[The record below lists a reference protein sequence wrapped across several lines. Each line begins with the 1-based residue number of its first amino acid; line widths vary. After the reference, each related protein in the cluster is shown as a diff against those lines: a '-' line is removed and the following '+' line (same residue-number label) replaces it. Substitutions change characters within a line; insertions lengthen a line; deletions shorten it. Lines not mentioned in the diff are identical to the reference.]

1 MTFKKLFVILA
12 AVSLFSVATMDA
24 GTGTRYSR
32 YTSMPSRLLIHRAA
46 NFGTFISVNVYID
59 GVYAGNVAYNHDLDA
74 LVPAGSHVV
83 TLEQTPRRGAALQT
97 TQQRIEVAADGS
109 SIFTL
114 MSADGGTRAVLR
126 RS

>member
-1 MTFKKLFVILA
+1 MMAQT
-12 AVSLFSVATMDA
+12 DA

-32 YTSMPSRLLIHRAA
+32 YASTPSRLVIHRAA

-59 GVYAGNVAYNHDLDA
+59 GAYAGNVAFNHDFEVS
-74 LVPAGSHVV
+74 VPAGSHVV

-97 TQQRIEVAADGS
+97 TEQRIEIAAGGS
-109 SIFTL
+109 SVFTL
-114 MSADGGTRAVLR
+114 MSADGGTRAVLK